1 MFSFFNGKSEPAPS
15 RLSEQFLFAGL
26 KPRELQTLETFLH
39 ERSYLPGEVIFDE
52 GEEGQALYLIL
63 SGGVLI
69 CHPGQG
75 GRPIA
80 RLVAGNLF
88 GEMALIED
96 SPRVA
101 QAKAAEPTELAVLF
115 RGDFERLMESHAQIA
130 SSIAIQLARLL
141 GRRLRQM
148 VSSES
153 MGGEV
158 R

>member
-1 MFSFFNGKSEPAPS
+1 MKGRRGRPSTSSFPA
-15 RLSEQFLFAGL
+15 
-26 KPRELQTLETFLH
+26 
-39 ERSYLPGEVIFDE
+39 
-52 GEEGQALYLIL
+52 
-63 SGGVLI
+63 GVLI

-75 GRPIA
+75 ERPIA